1 MRYIVLR
8 SADEIKSQCR
18 GGGIF
23 VATPWQWQRSRHP
36 IQPVEEK
43 TSRFT
48 PRGGGI
54 DLRWVFNMFFLLTK
68 ISWLIFVAHMRP
80 CHLFRIGKNPSLL
93 KWGCRCSWPVS
104 CLLVSS
110 EVLRAS
116 FGGWKM
122 RQKRVQ
128 KVTNVWYVDDFWQL
142 RVWVKNFLV
151 GSILLSFRMPLLI
164 FCQLEGGQNNL
175 WPRVV
180 CGSTQFLF
188 FS

>member
-36 IQPVEEK
+36 IQPAEEK

-68 ISWLIFVAHMRP
+68 ISWLSWLSQFFVFFCCAYETLSP
-80 CHLFRIGKNPSLL
+80 FSNWEEPILVEVGVSLQL
-93 KWGCRCSWPVS
+93 TGQLP
-104 CLLVSS
+104 
-110 EVLRAS
+110 
-116 FGGWKM
+116 FG
-122 RQKRVQ
+122 
-128 KVTNVWYVDDFWQL
+128 QL
-142 RVWVKNFLV
+142 G
-151 GSILLSFRMPLLI
+151 GS
-164 FCQLEGGQNNL
+164 
-175 WPRVV
+175 
-180 CGSTQFLF
+180 
-188 FS
+188 